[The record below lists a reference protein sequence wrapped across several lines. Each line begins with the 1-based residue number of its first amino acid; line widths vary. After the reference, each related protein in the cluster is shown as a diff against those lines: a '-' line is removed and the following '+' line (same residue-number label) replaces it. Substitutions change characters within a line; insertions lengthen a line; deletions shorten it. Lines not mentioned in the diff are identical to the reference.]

1 MFGSTGG
8 YRNCQHCSF
17 LFYIWQYRSKKNQA
31 VDEEAV
37 KENSHL
43 DQSMYWCQFLGIEI
57 IVQQSTMKTALID
70 GCSRMNIKRQSLL
83 MYSLPSYL
91 NVYDIMRK
99 QSLIGDLD
107 VCVVLND
114 HISIFMLMSYQETR
128 IETS

>member
-1 MFGSTGG
+1 
-8 YRNCQHCSF
+8 
-17 LFYIWQYRSKKNQA
+17 
-31 VDEEAV
+31 
-37 KENSHL
+37 
-43 DQSMYWCQFLGIEI
+43 MYWCQFLGIEI

-70 GCSRMNIKRQSLL
+70 GCSRMNIERQSLL